1 MKPLL
6 FLLASATCLPAITP
20 AQVDDIIRVG
30 AARGIDALILGNTTI
45 TRPPTLREAAT
56 AQEAGGLSGKPLF
69 ELSTKMLGAAY
80 LRVEGRFPLIGAGGI
95 DGPDSAFAKMEA
107 GASLIQLYS
116 SMVFKG
122 AGLPGDIL
130 RGLTARLDAQ
140 NLASIRDVVG
150 RRARDWAGDLA

>member
-1 MKPLL
+1 MRPTSHVAAAAATVEIYCLRVCTL
-6 FLLASATCLPAITP
+6 DDSRCQALLA
-20 AQVDDIIRVG
+20 
-30 AARGIDALILGNTTI
+30 LGNTTI
-45 TRPPTLREAAT
+45 TRPPTLREAKT
-56 AQEAGGLSGKPLF
+56 AQETGGLSGKPLF

-122 AGLPGDIL
+122 AGLPGEIL
-130 RGLTARLDAQ
+130 RGLTAKLDEQ
-140 NLASIRDVVG
+140 NLSSIKDVVG